1 MLLCSHFS
9 TFLNYSPYLT
19 IKIIIII
26 IIIINFKNK
35 VYVPRSFISK
45 MYIHYIYIYTHG
57 VCNILLLFSCSV
69 MSYSL
74 LPHGLHNTRL
84 PCPSPSP
91 WACSNSYP
99 FTQWCHPIISSSVIP
114 FYSCLQSF
122 TASGSFLI
130 SRLFSSGGQSTWVS
144 ASASVLQMNIQD
156 WSPLG

>member
-19 IKIIIII
+19 IKIKKIIII
-26 IIIINFKNK
+26 KNFKNK

-45 MYIHYIYIYTHG
+45 MYIYYIYIYTHG

-74 LPHGLHNTRL
+74 RPHGLHNTRL

-91 WACSNSYP
+91 CACSNSYP